1 MGKRRSKGKTD
12 VKENKYDDPVFFEKY
27 AQMDRSRL
35 GLQGAG
41 EWKTLEPMLPDFAG
55 RDVLDLGCGYGWH
68 CAYAAEHGARSV
80 LGLDI
85 SGKMLEVARG
95 HHAASVIEY
104 RRMAMEDADFADGSF
119 DVVLS
124 SLAFHY
130 VADFGALVR
139 KIVRWLRPGGDFVFS
154 CEHPVFTAEGSQDW
168 YRDEQGNILH
178 FPVDNYYIEGRRQA
192 VFLGERVTKYHR
204 TLTSYVGALLSGGFT
219 LTGLAEPQP
228 PQEMIGTVPGM
239 ADELR
244 RPMMLILSAKK
255 Q

>member
-1 MGKRRSKGKTD
+1 MTD

-244 RPMMLILSAKK
+244 RPMMLILAAKK

>member
-1 MGKRRSKGKTD
+1 MSPKEWSG
-12 VKENKYDDPVFFEKY
+12 VKENKYDDPVFFAKY

-35 GLQGAG
+35 GLRGAG
-41 EWKTLEPMLPDFAG
+41 EWRTLEPMLPDFAG

-68 CAYAAEHGARSV
+68 CAYAAKHGARSV
-80 LGLDI
+80 LGLDL
-85 SGKMLEVARG
+85 SERMLAVARRD
-95 HHAASVIEY
+95 HVAPVIEY
-104 RRMAMEDADFADGSF
+104 RQGAMEDADFADGSF

-139 KIVRWLRPGGDFVFS
+139 KIARWLRPGGDFVFS

-168 YRDEQGNILH
+168 YRDENGNILH
-178 FPVDNYYIEGRRQA
+178 FPVDNYYIEGERQA

-204 TLTSYVGALLSGGFT
+204 TLTSYVGALLSNGFA

-228 PQEMIGTVPGM
+228 PEEMIDTIPGM

-244 RPMMLILSAKK
+244 RPMMLILAAKK